1 MSKVAVLK
9 TKPENVIEDYK
20 RLLDMSDF
28 QDHIPK
34 DKTVILKDNIS
45 WHFMYPGANTT
56 PWQLEAVIQ
65 YLQDSGYNDIVA
77 VHNKTVVIDA
87 PKGQRLN
94 RLDRIY
100 SKYGIRELMN
110 YDPVDIK
117 WIKYEPKAK
126 MLVLDKIFPE
136 GIMIP
141 EYFIDK
147 SIVHLPTVKC
157 HIYTSMTG
165 AMKNAFG
172 GLLNTKRHYTHS
184 VIHETLCDLLAIQQ
198 EIHSGIFA
206 VMDGT
211 TCGNGPGPRCM
222 EPVQK
227 DYILASA
234 DSVAIDCVSTHLMGL
249 DPHAVKCVWKGH
261 ELGLGTGKYDE
272 IDIVGED
279 ISDENFGFEVGS
291 TFASNVGHTLWF
303 GPMKMVQKLLFHTPI
318 VYFFIMGSF
327 LYHDYFWFPVKG
339 KPKVNEWM
347 KTDWG
352 QLFSKY

>member
-9 TKPENVIEDYK
+9 TKPETVIDDYK
-20 RLLDMSDF
+20 RLLDLADF
-28 QDHIPK
+28 TKHIPK
-34 DKTVILKDNIS
+34 DSTVILKDNIS
-45 WHFMYPGANTT
+45 WHFMFPGANTT
-56 PWQLEAVIQ
+56 PWQLEATIQ
-65 YLQDSGYNDIVA
+65 YLQDNGYADIAA

-94 RLDRIY
+94 RLDKIY
-100 SKYGIRELMN
+100 ARYGIKELMN
-110 YDPVDIK
+110 YDPKDME

-126 MLVLDKIFPE
+126 MLALDKIFPE
-136 GIMIP
+136 GILVP
-141 EYFIDK
+141 EYFFGK

-157 HIYTSMTG
+157 HIYTTMTG

-198 EIHSGIFA
+198 EIHTGIFA
-206 VMDGT
+206 VTDGT

-249 DPHAVKCVWKGH
+249 NPHHVKCVGKGH
-261 ELGLGTGKYDE
+261 ELGLGTGDFDE
-272 IDIVGED
+272 IEIVGED
-279 ISDENFGFEVGS
+279 ISQENFGFSVGS
-291 TFASNVGHTLWF
+291 TFASRVGHSVWF
-303 GPMKMVQKLLFHTPI
+303 GPMKAMQKILFHTPI
-318 VYFFIMGSF
+318 VYFFILGSF

-339 KPKVNEWM
+339 KPIVRQWM
-347 KTDWG
+347 ETPWG
-352 QLFSKY
+352 QLFAKY